1 MFKSHPAYIYASSV
15 ILKKIPA
22 PKYVILQAKQFVK
35 IADGLDKKF
44 IIDLNK
50 VTTIVNLLK
59 LLVMPKGLRAG
70 QSVHDSLAGFQWFLI
85 IGVLCTVWREDTS
98 KRRYEKAIFEIC
110 RKNGKTFVVAVIMIL
125 LFFLEPRFSRFFSVA
140 PDGTLSREVKGLI
153 EMIIQSSPATNGI
166 FQNKMKFKI
175 RRDDILCQITQNSY
189 FPLNYS
195 NSRLDGRE
203 PSVYL
208 VDEVG
213 ALPNSYA
220 IEAMSSGQMN
230 IINKLGFVI
239 STKYPA
245 VNNPFED
252 EVDYAKRVLNGVQE
266 DEKLFS
272 LLYEPDNTKDWATDD
287 DIIRQA
293 NPLALELPA
302 IMEDLFYKRS
312 LAIAQESKR
321 ENFITKHCNIIYSG
335 IGTESYVN
343 VTDLQKGRQKVG
355 GIDWNGREVYVGLDL
370 AMTNDN
376 CAVAL
381 VAWDEEQQVMLVDAM
396 AFVPEGRIPEKNR
409 FEKVCY
415 EDFVKLG
422 TCIACGDNTV
432 DYSVIEAWTLAI
444 EETYNV
450 RVLGV
455 GFDRYNALSSA
466 QKIENKGYPTVE
478 IKQHSSVLHP
488 ATKWVSELIAD
499 GRLHY
504 TENKL
509 FEINFQNAK
518 CMYDT
523 NLNRYVTKKKSK
535 GKIDMVAATINAAY
549 LLQQDVQLNNGLDW
563 VVQM

>member
-1 MFKSHPAYIYASSV
+1 MEIIFKSHPAYIYANSV
-15 ILKKIPA
+15 VLKKIPA

-35 IADGLDKKF
+35 IAAGLDKKY
-44 IIDLNK
+44 IIDLQK

-59 LLVMPKGLRAG
+59 LLIMPKGLRAG

-85 IGVLCTVWREDTS
+85 IGVLCTVWRKDTS

-153 EMIIQSSPATNGI
+153 EMIIQSSPATNGM

-272 LLYEPDNTKDWATDD
+272 LLYELDNTKDWATDD

-302 IMEDLFYKRS
+302 IMENLFYKRS

-343 VTDLQKGRQKVG
+343 VTDLQKGRQ
-355 GIDWNGREVYVGLDL
+355 
-370 AMTNDN
+370 
-376 CAVAL
+376 
-381 VAWDEEQQVMLVDAM
+381 
-396 AFVPEGRIPEKNR
+396 
-409 FEKVCY
+409 
-415 EDFVKLG
+415 
-422 TCIACGDNTV
+422 
-432 DYSVIEAWTLAI
+432 
-444 EETYNV
+444 
-450 RVLGV
+450 
-455 GFDRYNALSSA
+455 
-466 QKIENKGYPTVE
+466 
-478 IKQHSSVLHP
+478 
-488 ATKWVSELIAD
+488 
-499 GRLHY
+499 RL
-504 TENKL
+504 ER
-509 FEINFQNAK
+509 A
-518 CMYDT
+518 
-523 NLNRYVTKKKSK
+523 
-535 GKIDMVAATINAAY
+535 
-549 LLQQDVQLNNGLDW
+549 
-563 VVQM
+563 